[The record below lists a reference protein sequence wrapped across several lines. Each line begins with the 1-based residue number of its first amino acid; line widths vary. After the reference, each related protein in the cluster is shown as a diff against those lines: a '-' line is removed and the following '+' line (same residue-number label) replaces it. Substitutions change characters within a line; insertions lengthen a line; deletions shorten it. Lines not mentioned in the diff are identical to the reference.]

1 MELINAFA
9 EARFNE
15 WKANATDEQKAVA
28 NANIEKLRTDDEY
41 KGQHMAKMVK
51 AWNDADAN

>member
-1 MELINAFA
+1 MVSQAGLELINAFA

-28 NANIEKLRTDDEY
+28 NANLEKLRTDDQY
-41 KGQHMAKMVK
+41 KG
-51 AWNDADAN
+51 